1 VTESH
6 TPETGTAE
14 IRPIA
19 TGDRAAWQE
28 LFRAYGVFYE
38 TEFSDEVFDG
48 VWAWLLDPGHEV
60 SALVA
65 EEAGELVG
73 FAHIRRL
80 SDTFTGGPGWFLDDL
95 YVAPEHRGRGI
106 ARDLIERAA
115 RDGAA
120 AGGGTLR
127 WITAADNTAGQK
139 LYDRI
144 ATRTTWVTYERE
156 LAAGGGAD

>member
-1 VTESH
+1 MDAM
-6 TPETGTAE
+6 TGPQ

-19 TGDRAAWQE
+19 PADRAAWQE

-38 TEFSDEVFDG
+38 TDFTDDVFDG
-48 VWAWLLDPGHEV
+48 VWAWLLDPAHDV

-65 EEAGELVG
+65 VDAGELVG

-80 SDTFTGGPGWFLDDL
+80 SDTFTAGPGWFLDDL
-95 YVAPEHRGRGI
+95 YVIPERRGRGI
-106 ARDLIERAA
+106 ARELIERAA
-115 RDGAA
+115 QDGAA

-127 WITAADNTAGQK
+127 WITAADNTQAQK

-144 ATRTTWVTYERE
+144 ATRATWVVYERE
-156 LAAGGGAD
+156 LGDGGVN